1 MKSNSLKGNLKKNLI
16 LVLTALIWG
25 TGFVSQSIGT
35 GYVGPFTF
43 LAMRSYIGGIALL
56 PCIFLLGKIAPSD
69 SENDRK
75 KGDTKTLFI
84 GGICCGAALFCASIF
99 QQIGIMH
106 TTVGKA
112 GFLTALYIIIVPVL
126 GLFFKKKV
134 GLNIWISALIAVCG
148 MYLLCVKE
156 SFTIGY
162 GDMLVMICALGFSV
176 HILVIDHFSPKVDC
190 VKMSCIQF
198 FVCAVISTIFM
209 FTLETPDLSS
219 ILSAKTAILY
229 SGILSSGVGYT
240 LQIIGQQ
247 GNDPTVSS
255 LILSLE
261 SVFSMISGWLVLHEK
276 FSPREAIGSLLIFAA
291 IILSQLPKEFFAKF
305 FKKEQVKF

>member
-1 MKSNSLKGNLKKNLI
+1 
-16 LVLTALIWG
+16 
-25 TGFVSQSIGT
+25 
-35 GYVGPFTF
+35 
-43 LAMRSYIGGIALL
+43 
-56 PCIFLLGKIAPSD
+56 
-69 SENDRK
+69 
-75 KGDTKTLFI
+75 
-84 GGICCGAALFCASIF
+84 
-99 QQIGIMH
+99 MH

-134 GLNIWISALIAVCG
+134 GLNIWISALIAVFG

-156 SFTIGY
+156 SFAIGQ
-162 GDMLVMICALGFSV
+162 GDMLVMLCALGFSV

-198 FVCAVISTIFM
+198 FVCAVISTVFM
-209 FTLETPDLSS
+209 FALETPDFASLW
-219 ILSAKTAILY
+219 SAKTAILY
-229 SGILSSGVGYT
+229 SGLLSSGVGYT

-261 SVFSMISGWLVLHEK
+261 SVFSMISGWIVLHEK
-276 FSPREAIGSLLIFAA
+276 FSPKEAIGSLLIFAA
-291 IILSQLPKEFFAKF
+291 IILSQLPKEFFQKICG
-305 FKKEQVKF
+305 KGRRNLDV